1 MPILLP
7 ELQIEDCC
15 QSNVLKAAARPMQG
29 ASRQPRSIAIG
40 LSEFASLSGRTS
52 RRQDCLSRPHG
63 GCVGSS
69 MPRLEYEYVG
79 GYVVLQLVGFVVRR
93 LGSVSIGMT
102 GADLTARWSL
112 TEHGSRT
119 RPC

>member
-40 LSEFASLSGRTS
+40 LSESATMIGRTEGW
-52 RRQDCLSRPHG
+52 QGCLSRPHG
-63 GCVGSS
+63 VCEESRPPV
-69 MPRLEYEYVG
+69 EYEYVDLLQSHS
-79 GYVVLQLVGFVVRR
+79 VL
-93 LGSVSIGMT
+93 
-102 GADLTARWSL
+102 W
-112 TEHGSRT
+112 
-119 RPC
+119 